1 MSDGQNELVEL
12 DIDTVAHGGVSV
24 ARLDGRVVFVADT
37 LPGERVLARVV
48 DRRSSF
54 WRADTVEVLSAS
66 PDRVEHVWSAA
77 SIDRDPE
84 RRAGGAEFGHIAL
97 GRQRGLKAE
106 VLQDALRR
114 FGGVEHDVEVEPVGD
129 AQGHG
134 LRWRTRLRL
143 HVGADGRPGPYA
155 ARSHTVVDVDDL
167 PLATEAIE
175 AEAGLGRPVE
185 GAAAIE
191 LVETAGGEVRVR
203 RVAEELSK
211 TGGSRG
217 RQGGRRQGQR
227 QGQGRRGGDRRRPG
241 AGSTEAA
248 AGSSSADRPAT
259 IVERVGEREFR
270 LAENGFWQVHR
281 EAARTLT
288 DAVAEI
294 TLPELFDPRAANH
307 DLYGGVGLFAA
318 ALGDRF
324 GQATRVTSVESEAL
338 ATEYAGENL
347 AEWIGAHAVTAPVD
361 RYLADLERTAGQE
374 ERRRLAAATV
384 VLDPPRTG
392 AGKAVTGA
400 LTRLSPAQIVY
411 VACDPVAFAR
421 DTAYLAEGGY
431 RLDALRAFDLFPHT
445 HHLESVGRFV
455 KD

>member
-1 MSDGQNELVEL
+1 MSDSQNELVEL

-48 DRRSSF
+48 DRKSSF

-84 RRAGGAEFGHIAL
+84 QRAGGAEFGHIAL
-97 GRQRGLKAE
+97 ARQRGLKAE

-114 FGGVEHDVEVEPVGD
+114 FGRVERDVEVEPVGD
-129 AQGHG
+129 GAGDG

-143 HVGADGRPGPYA
+143 HVGPDGRPGPYA
-155 ARSHTVVDVDDL
+155 SRSHTVVEVDDL

-175 AEAGLGRPVE
+175 AEAGLGRSVD
-185 GAAAIE
+185 GAAALE

-203 RVAEELSK
+203 RVSEELSK
-211 TGGSRG
+211 TGGRRG
-217 RQGGRRQGQR
+217 RPSARRPGR
-227 QGQGRRGGDRRRPG
+227 GQGRRSGDRQRSG
-241 AGSTEAA
+241 AADASMTAVSTE
-248 AGSSSADRPAT
+248 RPAT

-281 EAARTLT
+281 HAARTLT
-288 DAVAEI
+288 EAVAGM

-324 GQATRVTSVESEAL
+324 GQATRITSVESEPL

-347 AEWIGAHAVTAPVD
+347 AEWIGAQAVTASVD
-361 RYLADLERTAGQE
+361 RYLAELERSAGPE
-374 ERRRLAAATV
+374 ERRRLGAATV

-392 AGKAVTGA
+392 AGKAVAGA
-400 LTRLSPAQIVY
+400 LTRLAPAQIVY